1 MIEERRRVPCPQA
14 TRVVQLGH
22 RRGQGAAKALPRA
35 ASRTS
40 RMSLTKM
47 SRALRTCPDG
57 LSSMRAPRSSSM
69 NEAATPWRSTSHV
82 EPASSPSDSANAS
95 ASAATP
101 MCTPHRSWLTSFT
114 FWPSPG
120 SGPTTG
126 LVRDSASSRGRA
138 VASAASEP
146 DTIMSRSP
154 VAARATSPDTGAS
167 TTSTPDSPSLR
178 RRRRVPCLTLRGTRR
193 ARGGEQKPDPA
204 HRRRSDTRRGGSI
217 EQARGGQAVS
227 CARGRHR
234 LPAQP
239 ARCPAACQH
248 HANRRHQARRGR
260 AMASSGCLRR
270 RRRQRPVARLG
281 LGRATAAPAS
291 EVDTTAM
298 HQVFAI
304 GECMVELVHR

>member
-1 MIEERRRVPCPQA
+1 MPAGDPRRTAGPPSWPGSGEGTAPRCLQDKSHVLDEDVESAAHLPGRVIEHARAAVLEHERGRDTV
-14 TRVVQLGH
+14 
-22 RRGQGAAKALPRA
+22 AKHLPRG
-35 ASRTS
+35 AS
-40 RMSLTKM
+40 
-47 SRALRTCPDG
+47 
-57 LSSMRAPRSSSM
+57 
-69 NEAATPWRSTSHV
+69 V
-82 EPASSPSDSANAS
+82 EPSDSANAS